1 MQTFLKRGILF
12 AYGFQIF
19 ADSIPVFRTFAPFP
33 PVYGIL
39 VFSIKPVAED
49 CRKCR
54 KCHTCTRAAHGRI
67 RRARRFPEMYSGI
80 LLLMGMSA
88 LMYAALEIAERVL
101 CRWRYGSRGKA

>member
-33 PVYGIL
+33 PVCGIL
-39 VFSIKPVAED
+39 VFSIKSVAAD
-49 CRKCR
+49 CR

-88 LMYAALEIAERVL
+88 LMYAALEIAERVF